1 MKKNVLWMTILMA
14 VMSLSAMAQNIK
26 ADSLT
31 KIPLGSRVDFTMDF
45 SKATIHDR
53 SESDFAKYEPDWEKD
68 KPSIVDRFRSA
79 ANLVLDKDLKFGDYP
94 EADYQIVITVKSIT
108 TSGFIT
114 CDVLLTN
121 KAGATFFK
129 AENVK
134 GNSDSF
140 FTPGTKLARMK
151 VWAALTGGALGKMM
165 KSRL

>member
-53 SESDFAKYEPDWEKD
+53 SESDFAKYEKDWIID
-68 KPSIVDRFRSA
+68 KPSIVEKFRSS
-79 ANLVLDKDLKFGDYP
+79 ANLVLDKELKFGDYP
-94 EADYQIVITVKSIT
+94 DADYQIVITVKSIT
-108 TSGFIT
+108 TNGFMI
-114 CDVLLTN
+114 CDVLLIN
-121 KAGATFFK
+121 KQGTVFFNV
-129 AENVK
+129 ENLK

-140 FTPGTKLARMK
+140 FTPGTKLARIK
-151 VWAALTGGALGKMM
+151 IWAALTGGALGKMM

>member
-94 EADYQIVITVKSIT
+94 EADYQIVITVKSMI
-108 TSGFIT
+108 SGFQVLHLEGPKIFPKKKNCRHTTIT
-114 CDVLLTN
+114 QIES
-121 KAGATFFK
+121 KWK
-129 AENVK
+129 E
-134 GNSDSF
+134 DSVSQSAV
-140 FTPGTKLARMK
+140 TE
-151 VWAALTGGALGKMM
+151 WD
-165 KSRL
+165 

>member
-1 MKKNVLWMTILMA
+1 M
-14 VMSLSAMAQNIK
+14 
-26 ADSLT
+26 
-31 KIPLGSRVDFTMDF
+31 
-45 SKATIHDR
+45 
-53 SESDFAKYEPDWEKD
+53 
-68 KPSIVDRFRSA
+68 
-79 ANLVLDKDLKFGDYP
+79 LDKDLKFGDYP

-108 TSGFIT
+108 TSGFMT

-121 KAGATFFK
+121 KAGTTFFK